1 MLFYLH
7 LIQSWTPRKKPI
19 PVTPVAAVE
28 ERTRAEHANDI
39 KGGESPSHPTHPS
52 RYTTLNELTSW

>member
-1 MLFYLH
+1 MFFLPSPHSKLDT
-7 LIQSWTPRKKPI
+7 SEKPI

-28 ERTRAEHANDI
+28 ERTRAEHANDM
-39 KGGESPSHPTHPS
+39 KGSESPSHPTHPS